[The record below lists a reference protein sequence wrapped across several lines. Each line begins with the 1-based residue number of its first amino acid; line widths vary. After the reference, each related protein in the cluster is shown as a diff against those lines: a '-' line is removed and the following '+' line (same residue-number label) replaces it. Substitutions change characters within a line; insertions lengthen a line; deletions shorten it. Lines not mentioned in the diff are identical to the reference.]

1 MTEIDK
7 IPLNRNIL
15 VNLTKLLTKAYKN
28 IIHFLGGALFAFR
41 DFGSARDHSLWVLPS
56 APQSGA
62 IVAGD
67 LLLVPLIPIDRRN
80 SPSNSRPRRTASPT
94 FPSAF
99 HLLQDFIR
107 STTGQFEH

>member
-1 MTEIDK
+1 MKLTK
-7 IPLNRNIL
+7 YPYRNIL

-28 IIHFLGGALFAFR
+28 IIRFLGGALFAFR

>member
-1 MTEIDK
+1 MEKFLVLLVLLFVGISHHGVSG
-7 IPLNRNIL
+7 NR
-15 VNLTKLLTKAYKN
+15 
-28 IIHFLGGALFAFR
+28 GGALFAFR